1 MRTNPTTSQNDQ
13 SIKLSV
19 TVKRHLERKYNP
31 PALEKIQTAI
41 KRWIK
46 ADADRGIQTVH
57 VEVDNSENETM
68 KQLSVPPVSGE
79 ATNIEIKQAVDDLW
93 KKLAPDY
100 LVLFGADD
108 IVPMFEVTNNIS
120 FPGRRRSR

>member
-1 MRTNPTTSQNDQ
+1 MRTNPITSQNDQ

-68 KQLSVPPVSGE
+68 KQRTCRQS
-79 ATNIEIKQAVDDLW
+79 QA
-93 KKLAPDY
+93 KLQ
-100 LVLFGADD
+100 
-108 IVPMFEVTNNIS
+108 IS
-120 FPGRRRSR
+120 KLNRPLTIYGRSWRRIT